1 MFPFT
6 YELAG
11 DGLEVKLGSW
21 VVRRI
26 YYSDMLGA
34 ELGCAFWNE
43 HWSNFWPWEFIT
55 IRRKSGLVKNF
66 VINPPERDK
75 FLNELRLRTGGNQ
88 GPLRPES

>member
-1 MFPFT
+1 MFPFK

-11 DGLEVKLGSW
+11 EGLEVKLGSW

-26 YYSDMLGA
+26 FYRDMTGA
-34 ELGCAFWNE
+34 EAGMAFWNE

-55 IRRKSGLVKNF
+55 IRRKTGLIKNF

-75 FLNELRLRTGGNQ
+75 FLNELRLRIA
-88 GPLRPES
+88 P